1 MKNKSNQSKNL
12 KLDAS
17 TMYVCLYFN
26 YFIIIMFLH
35 VQTKTHVMKER
46 NLARENEQRF
56 YEINSLGFNVNK
68 LI

>member
-35 VQTKTHVMKER
+35 VQTKTRDEGKKPSKR
-46 NLARENEQRF
+46 
-56 YEINSLGFNVNK
+56 K
-68 LI
+68 